1 MLLTRFS
8 QSSIDLSLVDNEDG
22 IQARIRRA
30 KYRQSSIPSITVD
43 IEDDEISGSD
53 KNSQSRT
60 TGFLRL
66 STVMEEN
73 EPSSRK
79 SSLSRS
85 FSNEKRMQLQ
95 KQERVDVTELENS
108 VFGSFDKENVDI
120 NIESVILEERPING
134 DSDNLKS
141 GNDSR
146 KLERREKS
154 LENGEGKIDR
164 HSNSIEIVADNRR
177 NLFSRRIQLSRDE
190 NSEGKELKLLI
201 PDKNNNNKSDKRKEI
216 SRPALNLIPNDKNDR
231 KGNQANENGS
241 ELRIPDVTVTE
252 DHIGARKFAGE
263 NDRTL
268 EDPSERK
275 IEESGPNFPLDDS
288 KIEQVDVESVSS
300 VNSLIDSIEI
310 DTCSFADS
318 IEIDNNSKQDG
329 QESPKNKTPVTNS
342 DENSFVR
349 QFSEDSLETDEP
361 SLSGTRNIFILE
373 EQPFE
378 MDGED
383 PRYADR
389 SPSRIVY
396 RSLGKIENLSNDTE
410 GSGSPEHNDG
420 NEFDNSERKS
430 LRKGGIFG
438 SLSFLSKSRKRTSS
452 GSSFGVNSEKCN
464 SRNTSDIEA
473 QSTISDSYP
482 FMKSKKR
489 RSSTRIRDYFHK
501 LVNGNI
507 PSFTSNPSL
516 DQINRSQ
523 NQSNSSLNHSNQG
536 KLSCDSNNSSPDQ
549 KNSSCEQIVLPSDQN
564 ESSRDHYR
572 RTKSHEDIL
581 SETSRDLNSHK
592 LPKQNNSFPVK
603 NGHIRN
609 GKSDASFDNLD
620 DERRDVGSE
629 KSRPSNFE
637 RLIGL
642 LRSKDG
648 PVTKAERGD
657 VRSKSEKVTWSRK
670 NVGSKKGEETKND
683 LTNGIITG
691 NESKLQTKDKVT
703 HGGKGKVVANH
714 LSKEVSKGNDC
725 SHGKMHLNRNPD
737 TSEVIRES
745 THVEFQESEPEVSQL
760 EVSTKEKC
768 REGFDPTGSDAVERI
783 RSRMLTKGYSVESS
797 GFEDEADLCKLTLER
812 GRNIME
818 DGKRLLCMDCMQRR
832 IDQTIL
838 ENSLSTVSG
847 TSHEERDRNNGPK
860 SEISDVKSYPG
871 GEEKEPR
878 NSTPLCHEK
887 AGWLQVNHFDY
898 LVGQVTTLRKDL
910 IEQEERMKTYI
921 DESME
926 RVRYFVLFLFLRY
939 SLDDTISEKI

>member
-1 MLLTRFS
+1 M
-8 QSSIDLSLVDNEDG
+8 VDNEDG

-85 FSNEKRMQLQ
+85 FSNEKRTQLQ

-108 VFGSFDKENVDI
+108 VFGSIDKENVDI
-120 NIESVILEERPING
+120 NIEAVSLAERPING
-134 DSDNLKS
+134 DSEILKS
-141 GNDSR
+141 GVNSQ
-146 KLERREKS
+146 KLGRREES
-154 LENGEGKIDR
+154 LESTDR
-164 HSNSIEIVADNRR
+164 KVDRYFNSIEVVADNRQ
-177 NLFSRRIQLSRDE
+177 NLFSRRIQLSGDE

-216 SRPALNLIPNDKNDR
+216 SRPAFNLISNETSDR
-231 KGNQANENGS
+231 KWNQANENGS
-241 ELRIPDVTVTE
+241 ELHVPDVTLTADE
-252 DHIGARKFAGE
+252 HEGHIGVRKFAGE
-263 NDRTL
+263 NDKTL
-268 EDPSERK
+268 EKARERK
-275 IEESGPNFPLDDS
+275 IEESEPNFLFDDLI
-288 KIEQVDVESVSS
+288 IEQDHVESVSS
-300 VNSLIDSIEI
+300 VNSLIDSIEV
-310 DTCSFADS
+310 DACSFADS
-318 IEIDNNSKQDG
+318 IEIDDESKKDG
-329 QESPKNKTPVTNS
+329 QESPKKKTTPVTNS
-342 DENSFVR
+342 EKDSFVR

-361 SLSGTRNIFILE
+361 SLSCTRNIFILE

-378 MDGED
+378 LDSEV

-410 GSGSPEHNDG
+410 GSGSPEHNDC
-420 NEFDNSERKS
+420 NEFENSERKS

-438 SLSFLSKSRKRTSS
+438 SLPFLSKSRRRTSS

-464 SRNTSDIEA
+464 SRNTSDVEA

-507 PSFTSNPSL
+507 PSFTSNSSL
-516 DQINRSQ
+516 DQSNRSQ
-523 NQSNSSLNHSNQG
+523 NQNDSSPNHSNICCDRG
-536 KLSCDSNNSSPDQ
+536 NLSCDRNNSSPDQ
-549 KNSSCEQIVLPSDQN
+549 KNLSCDQNFFSSDQN
-564 ESSRDHYR
+564 ESSRDQYR
-572 RTKSHEDIL
+572 RTRSHEDIL
-581 SETSRDLNSHK
+581 SEKSRDLNSHK
-592 LPKQNNSFPVK
+592 LPKQNNSLPVE
-603 NGHIRN
+603 NGDIRN
-609 GKSDASFDNLD
+609 KKCDASLDNSN

-637 RLIGL
+637 RLISL
-642 LRSKDG
+642 LRSRDG
-648 PVTKAERGD
+648 PVTKAEKGD
-657 VRSKSEKVTWSRK
+657 EKSKREKVARSNK
-670 NVGSKKGEETKND
+670 SVGSKKGVTKKD

-691 NESKLQTKDKVT
+691 NGSKLQTKDKVT
-703 HGGKGKVVANH
+703 HGGKGQAVANH
-714 LSKEVSKGNDC
+714 FSNEVSKENDC
-725 SHGKMHLNRNPD
+725 SHGKMHSNRNPD
-737 TSEVIRES
+737 TSEIVRENS
-745 THVEFQESEPEVSQL
+745 HVEFQESEPEVSQP
-760 EVSTKEKC
+760 EVSRKEKS

-832 IDQTIL
+832 IGQTIL

-860 SEISDVKSYPG
+860 SEISDVKSFAG

-887 AGWLQVNHFDY
+887 AGWLDVNHFDY

-926 RVRYFVLFLFLRY
+926 RVRYFVLFSYFFSFFISALLFG
-939 SLDDTISEKI
+939 